1 MLCTRHFQ
9 RMVIRHSTIKRFS
22 GEFSRGPEA
31 KTSGSQYRGTVLIP
45 GQGTKE
51 IVLHATIRASQM
63 ALAVKNTPINAGDV
77 KTWA

>member
-1 MLCTRHFQ
+1 MVQ
-9 RMVIRHSTIKRFS
+9 RLRLQAPNT
-22 GEFSRGPEA
+22 G
-31 KTSGSQYRGTVLIP
+31 GTVLIP

-63 ALAVKNTPINAGDV
+63 ALVVKNPPINAGDV